1 MEEDKKQSAETAN
14 PHSTKDQSWSDI
26 LKEMGIDEEE
36 DKEEDEIMV
45 AMLLELE
52 SPKRAEIG

>member
-14 PHSTKDQSWSDI
+14 PHSTKNKPWSET

-36 DKEEDEIMV
+36 DKEIPNYEPQKIKVQDP
-45 AMLLELE
+45 
-52 SPKRAEIG
+52 S